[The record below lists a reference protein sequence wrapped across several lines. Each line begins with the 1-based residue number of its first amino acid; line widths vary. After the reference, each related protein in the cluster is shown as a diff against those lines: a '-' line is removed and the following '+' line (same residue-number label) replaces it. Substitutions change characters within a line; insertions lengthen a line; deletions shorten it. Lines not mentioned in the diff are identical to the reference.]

1 MRLATSSQSMHRA
14 DTFCRGKICSKLRFG
29 DLGSLLRLNFAAS
42 CCLLSGRNRLRVDGC
57 QFQVIA
63 SRAML
68 VAVTS
73 NIRGSN
79 KAWKQSM
86 AKFCRHL
93 AGIRDVLPSALGCE
107 ECLKIGEP
115 WLHLRVCR
123 TCGHVGCCDQSPGRH
138 ATKHFH
144 ATRHPIIEAY
154 DPPEGWGWCYVDEV
168 MFDLS
173 DRPTPHLGPIP
184 RYY

>member
-1 MRLATSSQSMHRA
+1 
-14 DTFCRGKICSKLRFG
+14 
-29 DLGSLLRLNFAAS
+29 
-42 CCLLSGRNRLRVDGC
+42 
-57 QFQVIA
+57 
-63 SRAML
+63 
-68 VAVTS
+68 
-73 NIRGSN
+73 
-79 KAWKQSM
+79 M

-93 AGIRDVLPSALGCE
+93 AGIRDVLPSVLGCE